1 MRAIFGIV
9 SVLLVL
15 VIVGSLVKKQLS
27 VQTAPLQNLPNSSP
41 TPAAATP
48 ASANATVRDQSQQIQ
63 QRVKQAVEA
72 QMQARPMPDDSK

>member
-9 SVLLVL
+9 SLLLVL

-27 VQTAPLQNLPNSSP
+27 VQTAPLQNLPAASP
-41 TPAAATP
+41 AP
-48 ASANATVRDQSQQIQ
+48 ASPNATVREQSQQIQ
-63 QRVKQAVEA
+63 QQVKQAVEA